1 VTVSSQV
8 RGSLASLVAPE
19 STTVLVQELQ
29 RGVVGAGSAL
39 EALAAA
45 ASEVGVVEHAVRVVV
60 AARRAGVSIV
70 HCTAET
76 LHDGFGTNTNARL
89 FTAARTLGMHNR
101 PGSEAVSPLAEL
113 GPEAGDHVLPR
124 YHGLSPL
131 HGSSLDQLLRNE
143 GVTTVVVL
151 GVSLNIAIPN
161 LVFDAVNFGYQVVV
175 VSDAVVGV
183 PIEFGQAV
191 LDHSLSLVATL
202 ATSEELERAW
212 PTPSG
217 LPGE

>member
-1 VTVSSQV
+1 MRS
-8 RGSLASLVAPE
+8 SLASLVRPE
-19 STTVLVQELQ
+19 TTTVLVQELQ
-29 RGVVGAGSAL
+29 RGVVSSGSAL
-39 EALAAA
+39 DALAAA
-45 ASEVGVVEHAVRVVV
+45 ADEVGVVEHAVRVVTS
-60 AARRAGVSIV
+60 ARRAGVSIV

-89 FTAARTLGMHNR
+89 FAAARKLGLENR
-101 PGSEAVSPLAEL
+101 PGSEAVSPVVEL

-143 GVTTVVVL
+143 GMTTVVVL

-183 PIEFGQAV
+183 PIEFGKAV
-191 LDHSLSLVATL
+191 LDHSLSMVATL
-202 ATSEELERAW
+202 ATSEELDRAW
-212 PTPSG
+212 LAPHGAPR
-217 LPGE
+217 E